1 MGLPDLF
8 TLFQLA
14 WRFVYFSLISFG
26 AGFAIIIPQIHTH
39 FVNQLH
45 WLSDQQFTEIVA
57 VAQAS
62 PGPNFQMVPL
72 IGWRAGG
79 PTGALVALVAFLAI
93 PSILSTI
100 VGRAVHN
107 ANENPR
113 VILLQRSLRSVSAG
127 LWFASGIG
135 LGRAVDHQLVQGAIT
150 FVVALLSAFIDV
162 NPLWWLFGAGIVS
175 AIFAA

>member
-1 MGLPDLF
+1 MPDPG

-26 AGFAIIIPQIHTH
+26 AGFAIIIPQIHQH
-39 FVNQLH
+39 FVNELH
-45 WLSDQQFTEIVA
+45 WLTNQQFTEIVA
-57 VAQAS
+57 VAQAA

-72 IGWRAGG
+72 IGWRAAGL
-79 PTGALVALVAFLAI
+79 TGAFVALAAFLAI
-93 PSILSTI
+93 PSVLATI

-113 VILLQRSLRSVSAG
+113 VVLLQRSLRSVSAG

-135 LGRAVDHQLVQGAIT
+135 LGRAVDHGLVQAGIT
-150 FVVALLSAFIDV
+150 VVVALLSAFIDV

-175 AIFAA
+175 AVFAN